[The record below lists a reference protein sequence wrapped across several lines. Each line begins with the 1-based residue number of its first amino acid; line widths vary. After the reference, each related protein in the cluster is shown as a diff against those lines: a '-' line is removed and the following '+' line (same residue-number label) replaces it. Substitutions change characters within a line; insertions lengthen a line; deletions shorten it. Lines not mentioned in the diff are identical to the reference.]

1 MKYSCCCVVRTVK
14 SVRFVLLILQ
24 RLNTYLRLLENVSM
38 RLRELV
44 LQVEPSVAIYN
55 EYLALS
61 FMAMY
66 GAVDLFAKD
75 LI

>member
-1 MKYSCCCVVRTVK
+1 
-14 SVRFVLLILQ
+14 
-24 RLNTYLRLLENVSM
+24 M